1 MDLWIRSQ
9 NKEILIKCDDIAITD
24 NRIFGYS
31 DKETEYEVLGVYKT
45 KNRALEVLD
54 EIQKSILKGSFAKII
69 NGSGEDVDFIT
80 NPILVYQMPE
90 E

>member
-9 NKEILIKCDDIAITD
+9 NKEILIKCNDIAIKD
-24 NRIFGYS
+24 NGIVGYF
-31 DKETEYEVLGVYKT
+31 DKEKEYEDLGVYKT

-54 EIQKSILKGSFAKII
+54 EIQKCMLKGSFAKIT
-69 NGSGEDVDFIT
+69 NGLGQEIDFIP
-80 NPILVYQMPE
+80 NPIFIYQMPE